1 MLGAMAG
8 TRGAR
13 PFARGTLRLGLGFYL
28 LFLAV
33 SPLLH
38 HDLEC
43 HLKTPSHCGA
53 CMASPPGLGAAAGA
67 PLDATHLQDAGSVK
81 VERALAPE
89 PTFAVDAPGR
99 SPPA

>member
-1 MLGAMAG
+1 MARC
-8 TRGAR
+8 RGAR
-13 PFARGTLRLGLGFYL
+13 LWARGTWRLGVGFYL

-53 CMASPPGLGAAAGA
+53 CMASPPGLGAAPGA
-67 PLDATHLQDAGSVK
+67 PLDATHLLDAGRVK
-81 VERALAPE
+81 VERAVAPE
-89 PTFAVDAPGR
+89 PTIAVDAPGR

>member
-1 MLGAMAG
+1 MLVRMALTRGPRPLARATLWLGA
-8 TRGAR
+8 
-13 PFARGTLRLGLGFYL
+13 GLYL

-38 HDLEC
+38 HDFEC

-53 CMASPPGLGAAAGA
+53 CMASPIGLSATQGAPLGAAR
-67 PLDATHLQDAGSVK
+67 LHDAGSVRT
-81 VERALAPE
+81 VRATAPE
-89 PTFAVDAPGR
+89 PTFAVVAPGR